1 MFTVREFS
9 ALEEKVSK
17 QEKEIISLRAQKA
30 RNEVLKTKN
39 SDLSRKCES
48 FRGKNNTL
56 QCHVDNMKAKQQIKV
71 KVVVGFLLDG
81 DLKLTDQQVADKLFV
96 DIAYI
101 KNMKSVIRRERK

>member
-1 MFTVREFS
+1 MHTIKEYHLVNRIE
-9 ALEEKVSK
+9 ALTEKNTALSK
-17 QEKEIISLRAQKA
+17 
-30 RNEVLKTKN
+30 
-39 SDLSRKCES
+39 KCEL
-48 FRGKNNTL
+48 FRKKNIDNKKNIDTL
-56 QCHVDNMKAKQQIKV
+56 NRKQQTKV

>member
-1 MFTVREFS
+1 MHTIKEYHLVKRIK
-9 ALEEKVSK
+9 ALTEKNTALSK
-17 QEKEIISLRAQKA
+17 
-30 RNEVLKTKN
+30 
-39 SDLSRKCES
+39 KCEL
-48 FRGKNNTL
+48 FRKKNIDNKKNIDTL
-56 QCHVDNMKAKQQIKV
+56 NRKQQTKV